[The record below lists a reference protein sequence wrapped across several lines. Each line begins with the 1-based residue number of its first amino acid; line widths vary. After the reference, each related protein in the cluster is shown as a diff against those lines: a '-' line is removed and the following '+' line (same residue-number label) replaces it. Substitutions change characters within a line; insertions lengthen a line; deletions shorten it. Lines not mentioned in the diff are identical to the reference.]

1 MEDGNQWRHPRRCP
15 TSKSSAKFSRE
26 VQPRSPAS
34 KFSREG
40 RIQSLSMMNDPPRT
54 DERYRPSP
62 KLIIGGVIG
71 LLALVFVFQNTDRK
85 TVNFLWMDFEAPAWM
100 WLLVIFLAGALV
112 GYMFARRRARRAIR
126 NDY

>member
-1 MEDGNQWRHPRRCP
+1 MATRGGRPRRSP
-15 TSKSSAKFSRE
+15 VAKFIGER
-26 VQPRSPAS
+26 
-34 KFSREG
+34 G
-40 RIQSLSMMNDPPRT
+40 IQSLSMMNDPPRT

-62 KLIIGGVIG
+62 KLIIGAVVAV
-71 LLALVFVFQNTDRK
+71 LALVFVFQNTDRK

-112 GYMFARRRARRAIR
+112 GYMFARRQARRAVR

>member
-1 MEDGNQWRHPRRCP
+1 
-15 TSKSSAKFSRE
+15 
-26 VQPRSPAS
+26 
-34 KFSREG
+34 
-40 RIQSLSMMNDPPRT
+40 MMNDPPRT